1 MAHDKEKKK
10 AVNGNQLHNDQDG
23 NRIHT
28 QGHLQDL

>member
-1 MAHDKEKKK
+1 MIKKKK

-23 NRIHT
+23 NKIHT